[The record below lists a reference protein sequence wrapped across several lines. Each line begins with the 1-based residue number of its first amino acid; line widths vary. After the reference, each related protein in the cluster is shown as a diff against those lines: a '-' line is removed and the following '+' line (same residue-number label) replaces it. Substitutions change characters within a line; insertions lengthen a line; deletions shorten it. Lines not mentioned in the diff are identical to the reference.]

1 MMDKS
6 GKSYIKMEGEI
17 HDDGLYTVTDCIKH
31 FAEIKAENEAFVFA
45 DHVGGRQAVTFAD
58 IYEKSTAVARSLVK
72 LGVKK
77 GELIAINLRN
87 CPEWLYLQFGVMF
100 SGAVPVS
107 ISFTYKDGSDLIA
120 LMEKLGNCC
129 LLALDPGVDGLNW
142 QIVKKL
148 LNRYSPDG
156 TASSD
161 KLPSLR
167 YVIGHE
173 VGWKNSRE
181 MTGVKTISELVNE
194 TNPAVTCPIIDKDDA
209 AFFVQTSGSTGV
221 PKLVVHTHR
230 SIMTVRQ
237 LGSVGLVD
245 SSVVQYNDRPF
256 CWIGGFPMSIVTG
269 QKRVTVSGFSPI
281 PDDRVTS
288 LIDIVQKEKCTLLT
302 ALPPLLHGLI
312 RAEVRICFNILYIF
326 VSYFYH
332 IANRSY

>member
-1 MMDKS
+1 MDHS
-6 GKSYIKMEGEI
+6 GKSYVKIQEEFRENRLQTI
-17 HDDGLYTVTDCIKH
+17 TDCIKH
-31 FAEIKAENEAFVFA
+31 FAELKRDNEAIVFA
-45 DHVGGRQAVTFAD
+45 DTFGGRQSCTFGE
-58 IYEKSTAVARSLVK
+58 IYKKSTAVARSLVK

-107 ISFTYKDGSDLIA
+107 ISFTYRDGSDLIT
-120 LMEKLGNCC
+120 LMEKLGNCS

-142 QIVKKL
+142 QIVKTL

-173 VGWKNSRE
+173 VGRKNSRE
-181 MTGVKTISELVNE
+181 MTGVKTISELVDE
-194 TNPAVTCPIIDKDDA
+194 TNSAVTCPIIDKDDA
-209 AFFVQTSGSTGV
+209 AFLVQTSGSTGV

-230 SIMTVRQ
+230 SIMCIRQ
-237 LGSVGLVD
+237 FELYD
-245 SSVVQYNDRPF
+245 SATVQYNDRPF
-256 CWIGGFPMSIVTG
+256 CWMGGYPLSILTG

-281 PDDRVTS
+281 PEDRVTS
-288 LIDIVQKEKCTLLT
+288 LIDTVQKEKCTYLVV
-302 ALPPLLHGLI
+302 LPPLLHELI
-312 RAEVRICFNILYIF
+312 QSKVRNQLHHFLI
-326 VSYFYH
+326 H
-332 IANRSY
+332 